1 MGKFEYLFI
10 LSLVCLFACSDET
23 RENPPLKGDYF
34 LLANPWKFYFVDAD
48 GKSMFRLKAG
58 AILPVTGMEIP
69 DYPEIVPADFVSGQ
83 SGEYTYKHN
92 RVGYDDEK
100 ELYYWQTSVPGNFWV
115 TQSRFFVRF
124 DRNDIDTVRVLFKF
138 TPGEAVGGNG
148 VGVIVREMYYND
160 RLIIKNDDY
169 ASEEGILIQKTG
181 KSKKDYPQ
189 NQESDF

>member
-10 LSLVCLFACSDET
+10 LSLVCLFACSGET
-23 RENPPLKGDYF
+23 RENPPFKGDYF
-34 LLANPWKFYFVDAD
+34 LMANPWKFYFVDAD
-48 GKSMFRLKAG
+48 GKSMLRLKAG
-58 AILPVTGMEIP
+58 AILPVTGMEVP

-92 RVGYDDEK
+92 SVGYDDEK
-100 ELYYWQTSVPGNFWV
+100 GLYYWTTSVPGNFWV

-148 VGVIVREMYYND
+148 IGVTVREMYYND
-160 RLIIKNDDY
+160 RLIVKNDDY
-169 ASEEGILIQKTG
+169 ASDEGILIQK
-181 KSKKDYPQ
+181 
-189 NQESDF
+189 